1 MFNHLIRLD
10 EDQLGLIVN
19 LPFFLIVQGFI
30 RFINFVKF
38 FAVVIRIVQIFVGMV
53 FYRQFP
59 EGFLNLIRIRI
70 EGDSQN
76 IVVVVLSFSLILKI
90 GINIFFVNVV
100 FAKIQDEFF
109 CSFLF
114 IPLGSRIEILVIIRH
129 QHIVQN
135 GFLRCGHCRIR
146 SLPNEENKVG

>member
-38 FAVVIRIVQIFVGMV
+38 FAVVIRVVQVFVGMV

-59 EGFLNLIRIRI
+59 EGFLNLVRIRI

-76 IVVVVLSFSLILKI
+76 IVIVALSFGLILKI
-90 GINIFFVNVV
+90 GIEIFFVNVV
-100 FAKIQDEFF
+100 LAEIQDEFLRG
-109 CSFLF
+109 FLF
-114 IPLGSRIEILVIIRH
+114 IPLGS
-129 QHIVQN
+129 
-135 GFLRCGHCRIR
+135 
-146 SLPNEENKVG
+146 